1 MKVKDLWMKKLKKL
15 NILKIIYGTGMFHVA
30 FANVL
35 NKVVSFICNI
45 IIVRLVTQEEYGF
58 FSSANNVIEITLL
71 ITGFGIL
78 SGAFQYSTEMRPD
91 VDKKGFLKF
100 SFIWGT
106 LVDFFLTAFLVIYS
120 LLQMSPIRETNT
132 YILILCPTVIMHF
145 VYEYFGVVLRSKKKI
160 KSYTILLNSNSFALS
175 IFSCIGAWMYGIIG
189 LLIGRTLAYLVGDVF
204 GFILNRKEFTDILGA
219 RRLNKKECKDIL
231 RFSFSCCISG
241 ALNRL
246 LYLIDVLLVTYMI
259 VDAQSVALYK
269 VGTQIPEA
277 LEFIPNSILVAIMPY
292 VVEHNADRTWLKKWT
307 KKIYLFSIGLNM
319 SIMIILLIFAPVIVE
334 LFWGEEYAGSV
345 VIFRILS
352 INYFVMA
359 SFRQI
364 GTNMLSALKYVNYN
378 MLISVITC
386 IANLII
392 DYVMINKYGI
402 EGAAYATLIVV
413 LISSML
419 SFPYLMKIVYS
430 DKNIME

>member
-1 MKVKDLWMKKLKKL
+1 MKVKDLWMKKIRQL

-30 FANVL
+30 LANVL

-71 ITGFGIL
+71 ITGLGIL

-91 VDKKGFLKF
+91 EDKNGFLRF

-106 LVDFFLTAFLVIYS
+106 LFDLFLTSVLVIYS
-120 LLQMSPIRETNT
+120 LLQLSPIREANI

-160 KSYTILLNSNSFALS
+160 KAYTILLNSNSFALS

-204 GFILNRKEFTDILGA
+204 GLILNRKEFTDIIGA

-231 RFSFSCCISG
+231 SFSFSCCISG

-292 VVEHNADRTWLKKWT
+292 VVEHNTDKAWLKKWT
-307 KKIYLFSIGLNM
+307 KKIYLFSIGLN
-319 SIMIILLIFAPVIVE
+319 SAIVVILLIFAPVIVE
-334 LFWGEEYAGSV
+334 LFWGKEYAGSV

-378 MLISVITC
+378 MLISIITC
-386 IANLII
+386 VANLLI

-413 LISSML
+413 IISSIM
-419 SFPYLMKIVYS
+419 SFPYVMKIVYS
-430 DKNIME
+430 DKKL